1 MFDHVNDA
9 LLKGESINSQSLMK
23 SSKSFMLRVNLEP
36 PNFSEL
42 LLMTLKS
49 PPTHPI
55 FFNMVKNQLGVEI
68 KRFGQI
74 MQGITLIN
82 FCLHSF
88 KRKA

>member
-1 MFDHVNDA
+1 MFDQVNGA
-9 LLKGESINSQSLMK
+9 LHKGGSSNSHSLIK
-23 SSKSFMLRVNLEP
+23 SSKSFMFEVRLYP